1 MKMLLRTLSAALL
14 IGAVFTQSGCL
25 LAVAAVG
32 TGATVAYVK
41 GDADITFKASPDAVA
56 SAAEAAM
63 KELSV
68 SVISNESS
76 KLDAKVVGR
85 TARDTKLTV
94 VAKSGGGELSTV
106 SVRAGMFGDS
116 QLQNQ
121 LIEKMRARLEQPAA
135 PVADSAKPV
144 SPSTQP
150 AVADVR

>member
-14 IGAVFTQSGCL
+14 MGVVFTQSGCL

-56 SAAEAAM
+56 AAAAAAM
-63 KELSV
+63 KDLSV

-76 KLDAKVVGR
+76 KLDARVVGR
-85 TARDTKLTV
+85 TARDTRLTV
-94 VAKSGGGELSTV
+94 TAKSGGGELSTV
-106 SVRAGMFGDS
+106 SVRAGTFGDS

-121 LIEKMRARLEQPAA
+121 LIEKMRAHLEPQTAGT
-135 PVADSAKPV
+135 PVR
-144 SPSTQP
+144 PSTQP
-150 AVADVR
+150 AVADVK